1 MVSISKI
8 KKIFFESL
16 DWSHT
21 VSHSVNSSIITFS
34 IINRMLV
41 VLKCLWNISN
51 IKHSFRSTS
60 PNQSKLLLYTYFKQI
75 IYSMFP
81 NCKNVS
87 KRPSKID
94 PVCCLTHKWY
104 HHSFIRIKLHRHH
117 TLFLWFF
124 CYCSIPFIDKL
135 TLITT
140 MKTYVFR
147 LLCLT
152 LLLTRRRKI
161 VCVLNKV

>member
-1 MVSISKI
+1 M
-8 KKIFFESL
+8 
-16 DWSHT
+16 
-21 VSHSVNSSIITFS
+21 FS
-34 IINRMLV
+34 
-41 VLKCLWNISN
+41 
-51 IKHSFRSTS
+51 
-60 PNQSKLLLYTYFKQI
+60 
-75 IYSMFP
+75 

-87 KRPSKID
+87 ERPSKMD

-140 MKTYVFR
+140 MKKHMYCASSTSLCSWPDVEQKFHVFPIEFDIFTFFNFI
-147 LLCLT
+147 LMTIISLYIYKMNLCLKEY
-152 LLLTRRRKI
+152 LIEYRFVMVSYIRCLDA
-161 VCVLNKV
+161 